1 MIFSALTVLSSPIK
15 VMCIKPEKLK
25 SNVPMNY
32 DIVYSEG
39 VRTVTSMRIPKGLR
53 KKMNKPYVN
62 WSELIRR
69 LVEEAVARYEAEEPI
84 KQIRRTE
91 GCPRTPL
98 GTVSR
103 WLGSD
108 RESH

>member
-53 KKMNKPYVN
+53 K
-62 WSELIRR
+62 R
-69 LVEEAVARYEAEEPI
+69 
-84 KQIRRTE
+84 
-91 GCPRTPL
+91 
-98 GTVSR
+98 
-103 WLGSD
+103 
-108 RESH
+108 